1 MNAEVD
7 EAAEERKGGSGHLG
21 KMLLSAGNT
30 KMACLCHVPKAL
42 QEATAGFSIKEW
54 AEAVAKAGSAEV
66 GARLF
71 ARARG
76 WPLVIHHQVLCVIQG
91 VVRIWV
97 GQQHPQEFDT
107 VVGTVVRGGKRSFWV
122 VRFVIL

>member
-42 QEATAGFSIKEW
+42 QEATPSFSIKEW
-54 AEAVAKAGSAEV
+54 AEAVAKAGNAEV
-66 GARLF
+66 GACML
-71 ARARG
+71 AR
-76 WPLVIHHQVLCVIQG
+76 V
-91 VVRIWV
+91 
-97 GQQHPQEFDT
+97 
-107 VVGTVVRGGKRSFWV
+107 
-122 VRFVIL
+122 